1 MNSRFIVIFF
11 ILLGISFYTQA
22 QTSKFVPRKI
32 RDVRGPVGINDAALI
47 DANMMMMEGFTNDPR
62 ATLTEKSVKPYM
74 MPPRNA
80 INDQTGV
87 AYSLA
92 SCLEFYVNYKE
103 NYKQNLSPDYI
114 SLSLQAIGQSSATTD
129 ALRFLIEY
137 GTVNA
142 AIVNYGSS
150 AISSSVYAT
159 QKYSILNYL
168 HIFRADTRGKQKI
181 FEVRKA
187 ILRGNPVLVEV
198 KVNDGFN
205 QLRGVD
211 FWEYNGEPLGATK
224 VMVVVSYNEEL
235 KAFELQNTKGNN
247 WGNSG
252 YIWMKYDD
260 FEQLA
265 QNGYVLLPNL
275 EN

>member
-1 MNSRFIVIFF
+1 MNSRFIVILLV
-11 ILLGISFYTQA
+11 LLGIGFYAQA

-32 RDVRGPVGINDAALI
+32 RDVRGSVGISDAAMV
-47 DANMMMMEGFTNDPR
+47 DASMMTMAGFTNDPR

-80 INDQTGV
+80 TKSQDGV

-114 SLSLQAIGQSSATTD
+114 SLSLQAIGQNNATMD

-142 AIVNYGSS
+142 AIVNYGSTS
-150 AISSSVYAT
+150 ISSSVYAT

-168 HIFRADTRGKQKI
+168 HIFRADTRGRQKI

-187 ILRGNPVLVEV
+187 ILRGNPVLVEM
-198 KVNDGFN
+198 KVNSNFN
-205 QLRGVD
+205 NLNGVD
-211 FWEYNGEPLGATK
+211 LWEYDGSALNTTQVLL
-224 VMVVVSYNEEL
+224 VVSYNEEL
-235 KAFELQNTKGNN
+235 EALELQNTKGST

-252 YIWMKYDD
+252 YIWMKYND

-265 QNGYVLLPNL
+265 QNGYVLLPDV
-275 EN
+275 EK

>member
-1 MNSRFIVIFF
+1 MNSRFIVIL
-11 ILLGISFYTQA
+11 ITLLGISFYAQA
-22 QTSKFVPRKI
+22 QATKFVPRKI
-32 RDVRGPVGINDAALI
+32 RDVRGAVGISDATMV
-47 DANMMMMEGFTNDPR
+47 DASMMTMAGFTNDPR

-80 INDQTGV
+80 TKNQDGI
-87 AYSLA
+87 AYALA

-114 SLSLQAIGQSSATTD
+114 SLSLQAIGQNNATMD

-142 AIVNYGSS
+142 AIVNYGSTS
-150 AISSSVYAT
+150 ISSSVYAT

-187 ILRGNPVLVEV
+187 ILRGNPVLVEM
-198 KVNDGFN
+198 KVNDNFN
-205 QLRGVD
+205 QLNGVD
-211 FWEYNGEPLGATK
+211 FWAYEGNSLNATQ
-224 VMVVVSYNEEL
+224 VLLVVSYNEEL
-235 KAFELQNTKGNN
+235 EAVELQNTKGSA

-252 YIWMKYDD
+252 YIWMKYND

-265 QNGYVLLPNL
+265 QNGYVLLPDV
-275 EN
+275 EK